1 MRTSGDGGVHGQSS
15 AYGAD
20 GMRSREEG
28 ALQGPGSWDGA
39 STASQVH
46 SDARTGMT
54 QERGHAEPCGRA
66 EGWVQYA
73 PSVAAVV
80 GLHYTF

>member
-1 MRTSGDGGVHGQSS
+1 MPVPGLRETGMRTSGDGGVHGQSS

-39 STASQVH
+39 STQV
-46 SDARTGMT
+46 RCIPTR
-54 QERGHAEPCGRA
+54 ERA
-66 EGWVQYA
+66 
-73 PSVAAVV
+73 
-80 GLHYTF
+80 